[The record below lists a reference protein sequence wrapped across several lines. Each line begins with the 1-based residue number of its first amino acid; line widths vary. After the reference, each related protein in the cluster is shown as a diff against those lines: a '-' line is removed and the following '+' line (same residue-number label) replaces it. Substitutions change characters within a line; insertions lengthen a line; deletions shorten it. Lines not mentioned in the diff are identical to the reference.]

1 MLKWKRFTTF
11 CMLMLLIILAYPTN
25 SQAATSDKNKV
36 VNVPDPQLKSYLK
49 GELGVKTLTRG
60 AMLKVKKLNYS
71 VASDNSRKPLTSL
84 EGLQYAK
91 NLKLVTI
98 KGNQVTNYKPLAKLA
113 KLTYLNI
120 NENSSGSKTVT
131 SLKYIVDI
139 PNLETLYARGNKI
152 SNIEGLEK
160 LTKLKD
166 ISLENNRIDQEDID
180 QLFNY
185 KVIKYNK
192 VTILQRLNYFNI
204 SYNNIKDVQK
214 LLKLPNIKQLLTV
227 GNHVNNFSHPDTPD
241 TKINY
246 KNQYVVTTMN
256 IKSKGR
262 KDSWYG
268 QLNNPVRVESGIFMR
283 MFGTAKTS
291 QVLVD
296 IPDFLTTQD
305 PLNSY
310 DLVYGTRG
318 KAKLYQETIKGDKFA
333 LLRFTDIG
341 DNINTIV
348 LTSYNYE
355 SFKLIIHLNRM

>member
-1 MLKWKRFTTF
+1 MIITF
-11 CMLMLLIILAYPTN
+11 PTN
-25 SQAATSDKNKV
+25 SQAATSDINKV

-49 GELGVKTLTRG
+49 HELGVKTLTRG
-60 AMLKVKKLNYS
+60 AMLKVKKVNYS

-98 KGNQVTNYKPLAKLA
+98 KGNHVTNYKQLAKLD
-113 KLTYLNI
+113 KLTYLNV
-120 NENSSGSKTVT
+120 NENSSGAKSIT

-152 SNIEGLEK
+152 SSIAGLEK
-160 LTKLKD
+160 LTKLKE

-192 VTILQRLNYFNI
+192 VTIVNRLNYVNI

-214 LLKLPNIKQLLTV
+214 ILKLQSIKQLLV
-227 GNHVNNFSHPDTPD
+227 YGNHVYNLTHPDTQD
-241 TKINY
+241 IKVNY
-246 KNQYVVTTMN
+246 KNQYVVATMN
-256 IKSKGR
+256 IKSKG
-262 KDSWYG
+262 KKNSWYG
-268 QLNNPVRVESGIFMR
+268 QLNNPVRVETGIFMR

-291 QVLVD
+291 QVMVD
-296 IPDFLTTQD
+296 IPDFLTTSD
-305 PLNSY
+305 PLKSY

-348 LTSYNYE
+348 LSSYNYE
-355 SFKLIIHLNRM
+355 SFKLIIHLNRI